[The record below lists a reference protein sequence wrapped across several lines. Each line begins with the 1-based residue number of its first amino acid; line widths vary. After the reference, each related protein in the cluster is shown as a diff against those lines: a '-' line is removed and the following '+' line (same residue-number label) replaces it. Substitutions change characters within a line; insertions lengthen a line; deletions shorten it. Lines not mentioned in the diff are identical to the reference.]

1 MSNKK
6 FVTQNLVMPLSEMV
20 LSTLREAEY
29 TLYNCIIYIKT
40 PRNKPSFTIKPS
52 VVPMYIQTFQKGVAA
67 SL

>member
-1 MSNKK
+1 
-6 FVTQNLVMPLSEMV
+6 MPLSEMV

-40 PRNKPSFTIKPS
+40 PRNKLSFTIKPS